1 MQNKII
7 LPKPVLVVL
16 ILLPTLPFIIL
27 ITQGVMNQ
35 LGADP
40 GKTLVHALG
49 LWALRFLLLT
59 LSITPL
65 QRFTPLQVLRLRRT
79 LGLYALG
86 YAVLHLLG
94 FAFFYLGFD
103 LALLGSELIKRP
115 YIVVGSTALL
125 MLSMLGITST
135 RGWQKRL
142 GRRWKTLHQLV
153 YLIVVLVII
162 HFAWQVKTG
171 FGAAPWYALVF
182 AVLMALRWRR

>member
-1 MQNKII
+1 MIQKIT
-7 LPKPVLVVL
+7 LPKPVLLVL
-16 ILLPTLPFIIL
+16 TLLPALPFIFL
-27 ITQGVMNQ
+27 MTQGVLNQ

-49 LWALRFLLLT
+49 LWALRLLLLT

-86 YAVLHLLG
+86 YAILHLLG

-103 LALLGSELIKRP
+103 MALLGNELLKRP
-115 YIVVGSTALL
+115 YIVVGSVALL

-135 RGWQKRL
+135 RGWKQRL
-142 GRRWKTLHQLV
+142 GRRWKILHKLV
-153 YLIVVLVII
+153 YLIVVLVLI

-171 FGAAPWYALVF
+171 FGAAPWYALAFV
-182 AVLMALRWRR
+182 ALMALRWRR

>member
-7 LPKPVLVVL
+7 LPKPVLL
-16 ILLPTLPFIIL
+16 MLTLLPAVPFIIL

-40 GKTLVHALG
+40 GKTLVHSLG

-65 QRFTPLQVLRLRRT
+65 QRFTPLHVLRLRRT
-79 LGLYALG
+79 FGLYALG

-94 FAFFYLGFD
+94 YAFFYLGFD

-125 MLSMLGITST
+125 MLSMLGVTST
-135 RGWQKRL
+135 RSWQKRL

-162 HFAWQVKTG
+162 HYAWQVKTG
-171 FGAAPWYALVF
+171 FGAAPWYALAF